1 MISSGAIAV
10 SPHPVTQLWQVERDG
25 NPLRR
30 YGQVSPF
37 IGKLGPL
44 DSAALDKIGQL
55 ARAALPVLPEPT
67 LVIGMTESSLL
78 LAYFMALWQQKPVDL
93 CFTSRKI
100 RAGDDKRAFR
110 EPHSHGPQHFLAL
123 QANKTYAQIIIIED
137 ELTTGATL
145 HNLICSVVDV
155 APRVFVLT
163 LRDLRPQHLRDELQH
178 EMKNLGIELQVLN
191 LDGIAWPNEADTIE
205 SPPNSQVNFNPF
217 GRRDD
222 DRNAAAQQLRQLY
235 AQHEPDAI
243 YIIGECVDIALQFWR
258 QLSLE
263 TCPELRQITRSP
275 WKVDGETI
283 RSAQLFP
290 GDGSGS
296 RYFFY
301 NFAPPKNQRALWLA
315 EKSNTIVGAQVGDFL
330 REQGVESWGIEVKGG

>member
-1 MISSGAIAV
+1 MIL
-10 SPHPVTQLWQVERDG
+10 PHPVTQLWQVERDG

-44 DSAALDKIGQL
+44 DNEALNQIGHL
-55 ARAALPVLPEPT
+55 AHAALPVLPEPT

-78 LAYFMALWQQKPVDL
+78 LAYFVALWQQKPVDL
-93 CFTSRKI
+93 RFTSRKI
-100 RAGDDKRAFR
+100 RAGGAKRAFR

-145 HNLICSVVDV
+145 HNLICAVVDV

-163 LRDLRPQHLRDELQH
+163 LRDLRPQHLRDNLQN
-178 EMKNLGIELQVLN
+178 EVKNLGIDLQVLN
-191 LDGIAWPNEADTIE
+191 LDGVAWPDEADVIA
-205 SPPNSQVNFNPF
+205 SPPNGNMDFNPF
-217 GRRDD
+217 GRRADN
-222 DRNAAAQQLRQLY
+222 RNAAAQKLRQLY
-235 AQHEPDAI
+235 VQHAPDAI
-243 YIIGECVDIALQFWR
+243 YIIGECVDIALQFW
-258 QLSLE
+258 LKLPVE
-263 TCPELRQITRSP
+263 TRPELRQITRSP
-275 WKVDGETI
+275 WKVNGDTL

-290 GDGSGS
+290 GDGNGS

-301 NFAPPKNQRALWLA
+301 NFAPPKNHCALWMA
-315 EKSNTIVGAQVGDFL
+315 EHSNAIVGAQVSDFL
-330 REQGVESWGIEVKGG
+330 REQGVASWGIEVKGG